1 MLPPLPIFALWLM
14 CLVPSLESFAQ
25 TKVRNISFYVSCKY
39 FIILDLMFKSYIHFK
54 DLSFFFFLLL
64 CGVQMYVR
72 VYVWSCQRSSVI
84 LQESSNLILEIKSLI
99 GTRDSPIG

>member
-54 DLSFFFFLLL
+54 DLSFFFFFTFVWCADVCACVCMELPEVK
-64 CGVQMYVR
+64 CHSSGVF
-72 VYVWSCQRSSVI
+72 
-84 LQESSNLILEIKSLI
+84 
-99 GTRDSPIG
+99 